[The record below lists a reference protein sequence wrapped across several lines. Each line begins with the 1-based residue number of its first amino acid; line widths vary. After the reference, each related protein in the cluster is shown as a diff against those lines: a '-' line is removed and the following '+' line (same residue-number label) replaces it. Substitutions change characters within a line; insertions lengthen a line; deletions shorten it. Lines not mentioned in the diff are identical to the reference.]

1 MAENMY
7 DRVYNCSG
15 CGGRHAKPTGKRC
28 RQNTSKEEEF
38 IKKSDM
44 VDFMAEIRGIMTL
57 NNNRMA
63 VLEQSTRLQNAEHVL
78 EDVGQL
84 SVNEDTADKVYQTR
98 DSANNLQT
106 VDKNKS
112 VHNKGLEERQASE
125 HVGQL
130 SDKEDTAR
138 DSANNL
144 QTVDKNKSVHN
155 KGLEERQASEH
166 SELSLLTKEI
176 KTLIDEVKGSKSN
189 ALASIVGGDKG
200 ALASSANGYSTL
212 ASVRGGY
219 KGALASFA
227 DTRIVTEDMVANTSL
242 RDDSA
247 TSRVEHQMN
256 NNAAGINNKTLHPD
270 LSGVDN
276 DILKQN
282 TYVMRQAANRLAE
295 LGIQEICDED
305 LTPQNSGTSSK
316 GRKSGAVSVL
326 TDKVKVVTDWP
337 HYHVSR
343 GVNLVPCSFDELSQD
358 EFMLGYTRM
367 VLDEKSTFDVHN
379 SMVLLG
385 DLCEDIVDFSWINV
399 KAFYKSVALEVEYGK
414 LKWSDTEAIQKRR
427 NKAYRAVKVN
437 VKPVAEPKYVKQMPN
452 GGVCCALFQ
461 TNACDKKFDHGN
473 FVHACAFC
481 WKNKNMLYKH
491 NETQCFSKAKEP
503 KN

>member
-1 MAENMY
+1 MY

-63 VLEQSTRLQNAEHVL
+63 VLEQTTRLQNAEHVL

-130 SDKEDTAR
+130 SDNEDTAR

-144 QTVDKNKSVHN
+144 QTVDKNKSVHNKGLEERQASEHVGQLSDNEDTADKVYQTRDSANNLQTVDKNKPVHN

-212 ASVRGGY
+212 ASVGGGY

-242 RDDSA
+242 QDDSA
-247 TSRVEHQMN
+247 TSIVEHQMN

-414 LKWSDTEAIQKRR
+414 LK
-427 NKAYRAVKVN
+427 V
-437 VKPVAEPKYVKQMPN
+437 
-452 GGVCCALFQ
+452 
-461 TNACDKKFDHGN
+461 
-473 FVHACAFC
+473 
-481 WKNKNMLYKH
+481 
-491 NETQCFSKAKEP
+491 
-503 KN
+503 